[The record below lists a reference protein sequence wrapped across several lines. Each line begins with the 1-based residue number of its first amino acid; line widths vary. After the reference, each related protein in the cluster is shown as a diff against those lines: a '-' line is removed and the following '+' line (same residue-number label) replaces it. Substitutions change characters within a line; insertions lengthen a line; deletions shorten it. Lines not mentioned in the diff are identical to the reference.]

1 MGQSKDIR
9 TNGKYTPEERTSGS
23 VRTSDDIRRQ
33 VSEAY
38 TRAVGRPDEGGCCGP
53 SCCSD
58 SGGRG
63 VVVESAGYEATSLE
77 ALPEDAVENAF
88 GCGNPVAFSD
98 LKVGETVLDLGC
110 GAGIDLLLAALKV
123 GPEGRVIG
131 VDMTDEMLERARR
144 NIAAAGYDNVEV
156 RKGYIEELPVE
167 DGSMD
172 VIISNCVLN
181 LSPDK
186 PRVFAEIARVLAP
199 GGRIHISDL
208 VAESLPDWVRA
219 DADLYSSCIA
229 GAISEE
235 EYVQGLRAAGLGD
248 AQVADRFVYDITQ
261 LEELLGSE
269 LSQGDAE
276 QYRGL
281 LSRTSQEL
289 DGKVASIMVTGHRS

>member
-1 MGQSKDIR
+1 MGRWMSLSR
-9 TNGKYTPEERTSGS
+9 TASSTSPRTS
-23 VRTSDDIRRQ
+23 
-33 VSEAY
+33 
-38 TRAVGRPDEGGCCGP
+38 
-53 SCCSD
+53 
-58 SGGRG
+58 RG
-63 VVVESAGYEATSLE
+63 YSPRS
-77 ALPEDAVENAF
+77 
-88 GCGNPVAFSD
+88 
-98 LKVGETVLDLGC
+98 LGC
-110 GAGIDLLLAALKV
+110 LPREAEYIYRIWLL
-123 GPEGRVIG
+123 RVC
-131 VDMTDEMLERARR
+131 R
-144 NIAAAGYDNVEV
+144 
-156 RKGYIEELPVE
+156 

-276 QYRGL
+276 QYREL

>member
-9 TNGKYTPEERTSGS
+9 TNGKYTSEERTSGG

-38 TRAVGRPDEGGCCGP
+38 TRAVGRPGEGGCCGP

-58 SGGRG
+58 SGGKG

-88 GCGNPVAFSD
+88 GCGNPVAFS
-98 LKVGETVLDLGC
+98 
-110 GAGIDLLLAALKV
+110 
-123 GPEGRVIG
+123 
-131 VDMTDEMLERARR
+131 
-144 NIAAAGYDNVEV
+144 
-156 RKGYIEELPVE
+156 
-167 DGSMD
+167 
-172 VIISNCVLN
+172 VLN

-219 DADLYSSCIA
+219 DADLYSSC
-229 GAISEE
+229 
-235 EYVQGLRAAGLGD
+235 
-248 AQVADRFVYDITQ
+248 
-261 LEELLGSE
+261 
-269 LSQGDAE
+269 
-276 QYRGL
+276 
-281 LSRTSQEL
+281 
-289 DGKVASIMVTGHRS
+289 